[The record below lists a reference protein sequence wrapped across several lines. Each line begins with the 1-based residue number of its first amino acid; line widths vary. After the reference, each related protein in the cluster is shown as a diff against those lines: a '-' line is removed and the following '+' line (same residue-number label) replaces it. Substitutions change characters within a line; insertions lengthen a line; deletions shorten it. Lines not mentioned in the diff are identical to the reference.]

1 MVLIQLRSMEY
12 MLDKLAQLEH
22 EQWME
27 WSKTISEKEKLSPDR
42 VERWRTFWI
51 PYADLPENIKE
62 MDKSWARR
70 ALAIFIEGG
79 VVSDNKQ
86 ETYRLNTKLN
96 TKGKK
101 YYEWTVRADTIAQM
115 KDRNKELMLY
125 ISDMEKI
132 DAMRPVE
139 KKEEKD
145 EETDGDIPDR
155 DN

>member
-1 MVLIQLRSMEY
+1 VLFRS
-12 MLDKLAQLEH
+12 
-22 EQWME
+22 E
-27 WSKTISEKEKLSPDR
+27 WSKSIAEKEKLSPDR
-42 VERWRTFWI
+42 VERWRTFWK
-51 PYADLPENIKE
+51 PYADLPEEIKE

-101 YYEWTVRADTIAQM
+101 YYEWTVRADTISQM
-115 KDRNKELMLY
+115 KERNKELMEY
-125 ISDMEKI
+125 ITDMERI
-132 DAMRPVE
+132 DAMNKPVE
-139 KKEEKD
+139 KKEVKD
-145 EETDGDIPDR
+145 EETDRDFSER